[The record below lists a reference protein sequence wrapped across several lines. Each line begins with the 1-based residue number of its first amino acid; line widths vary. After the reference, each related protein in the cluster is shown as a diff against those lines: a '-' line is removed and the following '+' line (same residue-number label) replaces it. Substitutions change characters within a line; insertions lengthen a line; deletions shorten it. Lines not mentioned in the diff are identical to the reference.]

1 MAGNCCTNPAF
12 LFIVG
17 RTPHAAKFVGS
28 EPRKPKSSS
37 SGSSGWVDVA
47 ASGVVEV
54 AARRPEPAEECS
66 NSSLSLRRLNFL
78 AFPL

>member
-17 RTPHAAKFVGS
+17 STLHAATFVGS

-37 SGSSGWVDVA
+37 SNSGWVEAA
-47 ASGVVEV
+47 ASAVVEL
-54 AARRPEPAEECS
+54 AARRPDPAEKCS
-66 NSSLSLRRLNFL
+66 NSSLSFRRLNFL